1 MPSRICAKASRVGG
15 LLYTAP
21 IERDSA
27 LVPPLHHVA
36 RGIVIELAP
45 RPIRPPQHPFAERL
59 ALREIAH
66 LTGRPIA
73 ESDSNGRKD
82 DPFRQRPAFAIR
94 RPNASHLPRQE
105 LFASGGHNADHDV
118 GLVFGA
124 HHAAARMSPHFSLW
138 VKRISPILAV
148 GKR

>member
-1 MPSRICAKASRVGG
+1 MLPRICAKASRVGG

-36 RGIVIELAP
+36 RGVIIELAP

-66 LTGRPIA
+66 LTRRPIA
-73 ESDSNGRKD
+73 ERDSNAREDG
-82 DPFRQRPAFAIR
+82 PFRQRPPLATL
-94 RPNASHLPRQE
+94 RPNTS
-105 LFASGGHNADHDV
+105 
-118 GLVFGA
+118 
-124 HHAAARMSPHFSLW
+124 
-138 VKRISPILAV
+138 
-148 GKR
+148 